1 MEIAWFTDTWL
12 PTRDGVVNS
21 LLSFKKVLEKEHNI
35 YIFAP
40 SKKNER
46 DKNIFYFKSRAYSK
60 YPDYRIASL
69 LPIFSKKVAKIV
81 RELEIDIIHSH
92 SPGVIGTYAVTAS
105 HFNSLPLIFT
115 YHTFIQDSVYFFSEG
130 MQNFTRKMLNIWLKW
145 YFRRCNA
152 VIAPSNYV
160 AGKLKKFHNKIEVIP
175 TGIDVK
181 RFENGNG
188 EKLKERYQKPIILH
202 VGRIVR
208 EKNIDLLIEA
218 FPLIN
223 KKVDAVVL
231 IGGEG
236 PYKKELIKKVE
247 KRGLQKSIIFTGFI
261 KDEELPNYYNAASVF
276 AFPSTYETQGIVALE
291 AMAAG
296 TPVVAA
302 RARAIPEFVI
312 DGETGYLFEA
322 GNEKELAEKI
332 VMAIENG
339 SMREKCREHA
349 KKYDI
354 VKMAERLVKFY
365 EVVSKN

>member
-12 PTRDGVVNS
+12 PARDGVVNS
-21 LLSFKKVLEKEHNI
+21 LLSFKKILEKKHNV

-40 SKKNER
+40 GKKDWQDE
-46 DKNIFYFKSRAYSK
+46 NIFYFKSKAYSK
-60 YPDYRIASL
+60 YPDYRIASP
-69 LPIFSKKVAKIV
+69 LPIFSKKITKII
-81 RELEIDIIHSH
+81 RNLEIDIIHSH
-92 SPGVIGTYAVTAS
+92 SPGIVGTYAVVAS
-105 HFNSLPLIFT
+105 HSNSLPLVFT

-130 MQNFTRKMLNIWLKW
+130 MQNFARRLLNIWLRW
-145 YFRRCNA
+145 YFRRCSA
-152 VIAPSNYV
+152 IIAPSNYV
-160 AGKLKKFHNKIEVIP
+160 AERLKNFHEKIEVIP
-175 TGIDVK
+175 TGIDIK
-181 RFENGNG
+181 RFENGDG
-188 EKLKERYQKPIILH
+188 KKLRERYQKPIILH

-208 EKNIDLLIEA
+208 EKNIDLLIDA

-236 PYKKELIKKVE
+236 PYKKELMKKV
-247 KRGLQKSIIFTGFI
+247 KKKGFQKSIIFTGFI
-261 KDEELPNYYNAASVF
+261 KDEELPDYYKAASVF

-312 DGETGYLFEA
+312 DGKTGYLFEP
-322 GNEKELAEKI
+322 GNKKEMAEKI
-332 VMAIENG
+332 VMAIEEE
-339 SMREKCREHA
+339 SMRKKCREQA

-354 VKMAERLVKFY
+354 VKMAERLVDFY
-365 EVVSKN
+365 EAVIKN